1 MPVLLVVVCLAQ
13 FMVILDV
20 AIVNVALPSIGTGL
34 DFSATGLQW
43 VVNAYTLTFAGFLM
57 LGGRAADLLGRR
69 RMFLAGVALFTV
81 SSLACALAVS
91 PGLLL
96 AARALQGIGGAI
108 VSPTTMS
115 IIVSSFDEGRERNS
129 ALSVWTAVSAL
140 GAASGSLLGG
150 LLTSG
155 FDWPAIFL
163 INVPI
168 GALVIAGGV
177 RVIAV
182 DPRVERLRGHFDVSG
197 AILVT
202 AGLVAL
208 TYAIVRT
215 ESLGWGAAGVL
226 APLAGAVVL
235 LGLFALV
242 EGRLARA
249 PLVPLAVFRMKQ
261 LRTSNLV
268 VLLLYSAQFAMFFFV
283 TLYLQQVLGLSALE
297 AGLVFVP
304 VTLSVAAGSTLAPR
318 VVARFGLRRAL
329 TAGMLFATAGLALLA
344 TVSADSSWAQVLPG
358 GMLAGFG
365 LGSSLVPAT
374 IAAVEGVAPA
384 QAGLASGLLNTS
396 RLLGG
401 ALGLAVLGTLAASHT
416 AHAGGDPLAA
426 LTEGFQLAFVLGALL
441 CLAGAIV
448 AAALMR
454 PAPSSAAAEVAEVA
468 EAEALAA

>member
-1 MPVLLVVVCLAQ
+1 MLDLLAAHPRARDL
-13 FMVILDV
+13 
-20 AIVNVALPSIGTGL
+20 VALP
-34 DFSATGLQW
+34 
-43 VVNAYTLTFAGFLM
+43 
-57 LGGRAADLLGRR
+57 
-69 RMFLAGVALFTV
+69 
-81 SSLACALAVS
+81 
-91 PGLLL
+91 
-96 AARALQGIGGAI
+96 
-108 VSPTTMS
+108 
-115 IIVSSFDEGRERNS
+115 E
-129 ALSVWTAVSAL
+129 
-140 GAASGSLLGG
+140 
-150 LLTSG
+150 
-155 FDWPAIFL
+155 
-163 INVPI
+163 
-168 GALVIAGGV
+168 
-177 RVIAV
+177 
-182 DPRVERLRGHFDVSG
+182 
-197 AILVT
+197 
-202 AGLVAL
+202 
-208 TYAIVRT
+208 
-215 ESLGWGAAGVL
+215 
-226 APLAGAVVL
+226 
-235 LGLFALV
+235 
-242 EGRLARA
+242 
-249 PLVPLAVFRMKQ
+249 

-304 VTLSVAAGSTLAPR
+304 VTLSVATGSTLAPR

-454 PAPSSAAAEVAEVA
+454 PAPSSATAEVAEVA

>member
-1 MPVLLVVVCLAQ
+1 MPVLLFVVCLAQ

-20 AIVNVALPSIGTGL
+20 AIVNVALPSIREGL
-34 DFSATGLQW
+34 DFSPTGLQW

-69 RMFLAGVALFTV
+69 RMFVAGVALFTV
-81 SSLACALAVS
+81 SSLVCALADS

-96 AARALQGIGGAI
+96 GARALQGIGGAI

-115 IIVSSFDEGRERNS
+115 IIVTSFAEGRERNRALGAWS
-129 ALSVWTAVSAL
+129 AISGL
-140 GAASGSLLGG
+140 GAASGSVLGG

-163 INVPI
+163 INVPL
-168 GALVIAGGV
+168 GVAVIVGGL
-177 RVIAV
+177 RVVAP
-182 DPRVERLRGHFDVSG
+182 DPLIDRVRGHFDISG
-197 AILVT
+197 ALLVT

-208 TYAIVRT
+208 TYGIVRT
-215 ESLGWGAAGVL
+215 ESLGWGSPGVL
-226 APLAGAVVL
+226 GPLAAAIVL

-242 EGRLARA
+242 EGRLAPA
-249 PLVPLAVFRMKQ
+249 PLVPLSVFRMKQ

-283 TLYLQQVLGLSALE
+283 TLYLQQVLGLTALE

-304 VTLSVAAGSTLAPR
+304 VTLSVVTGSTLAPR
-318 VVARFGLRRAL
+318 VVARFGLRTAL
-329 TAGMLFATAGLALLA
+329 TAGMVFGAAGLALLT
-344 TVSADSSWAQVLPG
+344 TVTAESSWVQVLPG

-416 AHAGGDPLAA
+416 AHAGGGPLDA
-426 LTEGFQLAFVLGALL
+426 LTAGFQLAFVIGALL
-441 CLAGAIV
+441 CLAGALV
-448 AAALMR
+448 AAALLR
-454 PAPSSAAAEVAEVA
+454 PAPQ
-468 EAEALAA
+468 LAAVEVPEEPEVLAA

>member
-1 MPVLLVVVCLAQ
+1 MPVLLLVVCLAQ

-20 AIVNVALPSIGTGL
+20 AIVNVALPSIREGL
-34 DFSATGLQW
+34 DFSPTGLQW

-69 RMFLAGVALFTV
+69 RMFLAGVLLFTV
-81 SSLACALAVS
+81 SSLACALAES

-96 AARALQGIGGAI
+96 GARALQGIGGAI

-115 IIVSSFDEGRERNS
+115 IIVTSFREGRERNR
-129 ALSVWTAVSAL
+129 ALGAWTAISGL
-140 GAASGSLLGG
+140 GAASGSVLGG
-150 LLTSG
+150 LLTSA

-163 INVPI
+163 INVPL
-168 GALVIAGGV
+168 GTLVILAGV
-177 RVIAV
+177 RVIAT

-197 AILVT
+197 AVLIT

-208 TYAIVRT
+208 TYAVVRT
-215 ESLGWGAAGVL
+215 ESLGWGAPGVL
-226 APLAGAVVL
+226 GPLAAAVVL
-235 LGLFALV
+235 IGLFGLV
-242 EGRLARA
+242 EGRLAPA

-261 LRTSNLV
+261 LRTANLV
-268 VLLLYSAQFAMFFFV
+268 VLLLYSAQFAMFFFL

-304 VTLSVAAGSTLAPR
+304 VTLSVVTGSTLAPR
-318 VVARFGLRRAL
+318 VVARVGLRAAL
-329 TAGMLFATAGLALLA
+329 TGGMVSGSVGLALLA
-344 TVSADSSWAQVLPG
+344 TVNAGGSWVQVLPG

-416 AHAGGDPLAA
+416 ANAPGPPHEA
-426 LTEGFQLAFVLGALL
+426 LTDGFRLAFVLGALL
-441 CLAGAIV
+441 CLAGAMV
-448 AAALMR
+448 AAALLR
-454 PAPSSAAAEVAEVA
+454 PAGEPAAV
-468 EAEALAA
+468 EALEEPEVLAA